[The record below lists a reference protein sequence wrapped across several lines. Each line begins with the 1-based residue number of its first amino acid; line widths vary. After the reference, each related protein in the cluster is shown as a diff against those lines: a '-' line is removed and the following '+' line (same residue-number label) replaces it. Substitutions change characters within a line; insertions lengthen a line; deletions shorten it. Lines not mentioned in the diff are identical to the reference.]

1 MLSEDELNDAQA
13 QAKATSSNPF
23 IDLEGQRHYRAQRV
37 SRGRQ
42 TLDCCLT
49 AWALVLMLL
58 ILFWISS
65 GPSSYEIRIRQRDKA
80 DTQPATASTS
90 DGLMTAQATE
100 IPSDLQAHY
109 DAFLPWFSLLFLVA
123 LLWVIIELGA
133 YLVRNGPYAHDTYA
147 ITDTAYSFQ

>member
-1 MLSEDELNDAQA
+1 MLSESELIDAQA
-13 QAKATSSNPF
+13 QATATSPNPF
-23 IDLEGQRHYRAQRV
+23 IDLEGLRHYRAQRV

-42 TLDCCLT
+42 TLNCCLT

-58 ILFWISS
+58 ILFWISL
-65 GPSSYEIRIRQRDKA
+65 GPSSYEIRIRQWDKA
-80 DTQPATASTS
+80 DTQRATASTS

-109 DAFLPWFSLLFLVA
+109 DAFLPWFSLLFLLA

-133 YLVRNGPYAHDTYA
+133 YLVRNGPYAHDAYT

>member
-1 MLSEDELNDAQA
+1 MLSESELNDAQA
-13 QAKATSSNPF
+13 QAKATSPNPF

-42 TLDCCLT
+42 TLNCCLT

-80 DTQPATASTS
+80 DTQPATALTS

-100 IPSDLQAHY
+100 IPSELQAHY
-109 DAFLPWFSLLFLVA
+109 EAFLPWFTLLFFLA
-123 LLWVIIELGA
+123 LMWVLTEIGA
-133 YLVRNGPYAHDTYA
+133 YLVRNGPYAQDAYTT
-147 ITDTAYSFQ
+147 TDTAYSFQ